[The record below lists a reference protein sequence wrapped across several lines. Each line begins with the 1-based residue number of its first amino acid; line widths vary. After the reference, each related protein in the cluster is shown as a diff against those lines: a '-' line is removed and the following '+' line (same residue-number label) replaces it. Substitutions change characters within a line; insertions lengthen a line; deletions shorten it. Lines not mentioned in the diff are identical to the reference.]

1 MWSNRSGSGEQYRPD
16 WAAAPTRLPGPDRP
30 EPFSNICGRLR
41 GDWGGYVGSR
51 FAGAGTEQLDIARY
65 VKLADSLP
73 TALLCVQVAYAN
85 PTGRIVLHELSRRVC
100 AHVTQPRPRDVTGNG
115 TQVLT
120 MVSWWSS
127 TETEAK

>member
-1 MWSNRSGSGEQYRPD
+1 M
-16 WAAAPTRLPGPDRP
+16 
-30 EPFSNICGRLR
+30 
-41 GDWGGYVGSR
+41 
-51 FAGAGTEQLDIARY
+51 
-65 VKLADSLP
+65 KLADSLP

-100 AHVTQPRPRDVTGNG
+100 APSRSRGPRDVTGNG
-115 TQVLT
+115 TQGLT